1 MFNPRQLNTRLLH
14 WGKLILLLT
23 VMTYNN
29 NVAAQD
35 TAADGDSVPSE
46 TKKVPTQIDG
56 VEEEEHFLQNWE
68 NREDEPTLHERHVPA
83 GQVKKLQRDD
93 DFWYANAMIRKVK
106 ARQKAETSMPL
117 VKRIWFQTLLWLII
131 IASFAGVLIWYLADS
146 NVGLFRKKNKMIESD
161 VALQDDQDIFN
172 INYQLEIDKA
182 IQQKNYRLAIRLMF
196 LRMLKDLSEKKI
208 IQYTQDKTNFDYLM
222 QLHSTRYYDGFFR
235 IARNYEFSWYGQFE
249 VNENA
254 FRIIQGDFN
263 QFNNQWR

>member
-1 MFNPRQLNTRLLH
+1 
-14 WGKLILLLT
+14 
-23 VMTYNN
+23 
-29 NVAAQD
+29 
-35 TAADGDSVPSE
+35 
-46 TKKVPTQIDG
+46 
-56 VEEEEHFLQNWE
+56 
-68 NREDEPTLHERHVPA
+68 
-83 GQVKKLQRDD
+83 
-93 DFWYANAMIRKVK
+93 
-106 ARQKAETSMPL
+106 
-117 VKRIWFQTLLWLII
+117 
-131 IASFAGVLIWYLADS
+131 
-146 NVGLFRKKNKMIESD
+146 MIESD